1 MDDGQF
7 EVGHRRPPVGGA
19 ALEGQA
25 VWIVCSSS
33 WVVATA
39 HCLSGARAAM
49 STPLRCRD
57 NELASLR
64 EQFAR
69 LRTAVGTIWL
79 IEGGAGLG
87 KSRLLAEVVSTARE
101 AGFAV
106 GHGMAEPADAT
117 VQVAALMEVLF
128 GGSTPLLERNAL
140 GDLHSSPER
149 RYWLL
154 QDIQRRCSSR
164 RLRADG
170 LCRSMRASRRRAGMP
185 PPDQRQKSAIE
196 EERRD
201 HVIGARR
208 YAHAP
213 GAAGSPTT
221 RGDLDRCAAAT
232 EDHRK

>member
-154 QDIQRRCSSR
+154 QDIQTLLEQAAPRRRVMPQHARFAAESR
-164 RLRADG
+164 HAAARPAAEECDRGGAARSCHRCAPLRARPGGSG
-170 LCRSMRASRRRAGMP
+170 LTHDP
-185 PPDQRQKSAIE
+185 W
-196 EERRD
+196 
-201 HVIGARR
+201 
-208 YAHAP
+208 
-213 GAAGSPTT
+213 
-221 RGDLDRCAAAT
+221 
-232 EDHRK
+232 